1 MNRSEAIEIAGKCE
15 SFLNIP
21 ALYCEQI
28 EKDLMEN
35 NYKEVIW
42 FIIGRKEEIDKKK
55 QQELERYKNIIDEAI
70 KELETLLPLC
80 IMPNNTLI
88 HATEKAKV
96 IEKAINTL
104 QGKSDE

>member
-55 QQELERYKNIIDEAI
+55 QQELERYKNIIDEATEYI
-70 KELETLLPLC
+70 NKLSNEPNAFGHYGIDGNCKKYLLN
-80 IMPNNTLI
+80 I
-88 HATEKAKV
+88 
-96 IEKAINTL
+96 L
-104 QGKSDE
+104 QGSDNSE